1 MLSSNSHG
9 ALQDAQLSSFRQ
21 YRVLGKSGLLLTWD
35 KFPGEMDA
43 SSDFQVFRW
52 STQQPQPG
60 LCVAC
65 ETQSRRAGA
74 TVQGLPS
81 YPPLFSVTF
90 LCIQLSL
97 ATESRPEKGRQLRET
112 FVGVGIVTP
121 EETGHSLSESKQ
133 PVYTTVERASERISS
148 TTLPGKVVPLWSCL

>member
-1 MLSSNSHG
+1 M
-9 ALQDAQLSSFRQ
+9 
-21 YRVLGKSGLLLTWD
+21 VLCKMHSYPASGSKESLGNQVYFSPGT
-35 KFPGEMDA
+35 KFPGEMGA

-52 STQQPQPG
+52 SAQQPQPG

-81 YPPLFSVTF
+81 YPQLFSVTF
-90 LCIQLSL
+90 ASSSAY
-97 ATESRPEKGRQLRET
+97 ATESRPEKGRQLREA
-112 FVGVGIVTP
+112 FVGPGIVTP

-133 PVYTTVERASERISS
+133 LVYTTVERASEWISS
-148 TTLPGKVVPLWSCL
+148 TTLSGKVVPLWPCL